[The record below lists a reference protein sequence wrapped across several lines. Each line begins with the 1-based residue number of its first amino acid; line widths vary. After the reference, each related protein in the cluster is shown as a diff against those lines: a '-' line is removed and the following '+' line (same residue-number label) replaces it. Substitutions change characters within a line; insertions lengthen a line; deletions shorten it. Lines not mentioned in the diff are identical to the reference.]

1 MMWRR
6 RRRAEPEVQTSRVIR
21 PGEPPEWVSVVHRNG
36 AISEVK
42 IDGDNGELGVRISKA
57 VGIDLHLSGFS

>member
-1 MMWRR
+1 MKWRHS
-6 RRRAEPEVQTSRVIR
+6 AADEVQTSRVIR

-42 IDGDNGELGVRISKA
+42 IDGDNGELGVRIYKA
-57 VGIDLHLSGFS
+57 DGVDLHVSGL